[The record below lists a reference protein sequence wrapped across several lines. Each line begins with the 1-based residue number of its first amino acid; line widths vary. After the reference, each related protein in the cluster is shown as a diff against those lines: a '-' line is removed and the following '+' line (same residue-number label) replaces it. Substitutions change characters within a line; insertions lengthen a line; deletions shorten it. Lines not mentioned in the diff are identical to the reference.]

1 MTQSPQ
7 TKKKK
12 FLKIAGPIAALT
24 ALYFI
29 YDAVFFVS
37 TDNAQIQA
45 NTVILTSRVS
55 GYVTRVHVV
64 EGQSVKQGDVLVDID
79 SKDYQSKTQ
88 QSENELASI
97 GARARDAEVNYKRI
111 QSLFD
116 QGAVSEQQR
125 DSSYAVFQELIR
137 KQSALKNQLE
147 LSKSGLSD
155 TVIRAPSDGIIARKS
170 AETGMLANPG
180 TPLLGFVSSDSRW
193 VVANFKETDLGR
205 LKSGQKVKIEVDA
218 VPGRK
223 FEGEIETFYPA
234 TGSIFALLPPDN
246 ATGNFTKV
254 VQRVPARIK
263 LLNLNR
269 EDIVNLRAGLSVVAE
284 VRVH

>member
-1 MTQSPQ
+1 
-7 TKKKK
+7 
-12 FLKIAGPIAALT
+12 
-24 ALYFI
+24 
-29 YDAVFFVS
+29 
-37 TDNAQIQA
+37 
-45 NTVILTSRVS
+45 
-55 GYVTRVHVV
+55 
-64 EGQSVKQGDVLVDID
+64 
-79 SKDYQSKTQ
+79 
-88 QSENELASI
+88 
-97 GARARDAEVNYKRI
+97 
-111 QSLFD
+111 
-116 QGAVSEQQR
+116 
-125 DSSYAVFQELIR
+125 
-137 KQSALKNQLE
+137 
-147 LSKSGLSD
+147 
-155 TVIRAPSDGIIARKS
+155 
-170 AETGMLANPG
+170 
-180 TPLLGFVSSDSRW
+180 